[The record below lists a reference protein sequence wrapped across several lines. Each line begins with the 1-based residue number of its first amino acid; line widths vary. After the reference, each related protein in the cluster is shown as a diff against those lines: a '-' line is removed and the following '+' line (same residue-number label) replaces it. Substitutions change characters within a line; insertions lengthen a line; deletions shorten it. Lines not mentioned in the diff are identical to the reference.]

1 MAVRVDTNAGESALF
16 AALQARLGAEQV
28 VRERLDVGDV
38 VLKTDD
44 GGTALVV
51 ERKTWADLAS
61 SLTDGRYA
69 EQKARLLAVAAA
81 AAPAAP
87 SNEEGEEE
95 EGAEAQ
101 HAAPASAPGASSSTI
116 IAVLY
121 VVEGALRGWE
131 GAVGGA
137 IGGPSRVK
145 NAQLEAALVMTAVR
159 DGIPVLR
166 TKDTAHTVEVLVYLH
181 GKLRAGE
188 LMGVGG
194 GAVVGASAAS
204 SSSAAPSYASLIK
217 KRKRDNFTPAAT
229 WAVMLAQPVGMS
241 ARKAA
246 AVAAV
251 YPTMAAL
258 AAATEAEL
266 AAVRVPPARGGGGT
280 STAAAED
287 HAGDGGAAARV
298 DGRHTPPA
306 PPAAAAGRRLGPAV
320 ARTLVGLLR

>member
-166 TKDTAHTVEVLVYLH
+166 TKDTAHTVEVLAYLH

-194 GAVVGASAAS
+194 GGAGAGASAAS
-204 SSSAAPSYASLIK
+204 SSTAPSYAALIK
-217 KRKRDNFTPAAT
+217 KRKRDNLTPTAT
-229 WAVMLAQPVGMS
+229 WEVMLAQPVGMS

>member
-137 IGGPSRVK
+137 IGGPFRVK
-145 NAQLEAALVMTAVR
+145 NAQLEAR
-159 DGIPVLR
+159 PR
-166 TKDTAHTVEVLVYLH
+166 
-181 GKLRAGE
+181 
-188 LMGVGG
+188 
-194 GAVVGASAAS
+194 S
-204 SSSAAPSYASLIK
+204 
-217 KRKRDNFTPAAT
+217 
-229 WAVMLAQPVGMS
+229 
-241 ARKAA
+241 
-246 AVAAV
+246 
-251 YPTMAAL
+251 
-258 AAATEAEL
+258 
-266 AAVRVPPARGGGGT
+266 
-280 STAAAED
+280 
-287 HAGDGGAAARV
+287 
-298 DGRHTPPA
+298 
-306 PPAAAAGRRLGPAV
+306 
-320 ARTLVGLLR
+320 

>member
-137 IGGPSRVK
+137 IGGPSRGK

-194 GAVVGASAAS
+194 GGAGAGASAAS
-204 SSSAAPSYASLIK
+204 SSTAPSYAALIK
-217 KRKRDNFTPAAT
+217 KRKRDNLTPTAT
-229 WAVMLAQPVGMS
+229 WEVMLAQPVGMS

-246 AVAAV
+246 AVAAI

-258 AAATEAEL
+258 ATATEAEL
-266 AAVRVPPARGGGGT
+266 AAVCVPPTGAALRTTAEQRG
-280 STAAAED
+280 TAAP
-287 HAGDGGAAARV
+287 AAAR
-298 DGRHTPPA
+298 
-306 PPAAAAGRRLGPAV
+306 GRRLGPAV
-320 ARTLVGLLR
+320 AKTLAALLR

>member
-116 IAVLY
+116 AVLY

-188 LMGVGG
+188 LRLGGATAPAPGPPGNGG
-194 GAVVGASAAS
+194 GFGYAA
-204 SSSAAPSYASLIK
+204 LVK

-287 HAGDGGAAARV
+287 AGDGGAAAR

-306 PPAAAAGRRLGPAV
+306 PPAAAAGRRLGTAV
-320 ARTLVGLLR
+320 VRTLVGLLR

>member
-188 LMGVGG
+188 LRLGGATAPAPAPPGNGG
-194 GAVVGASAAS
+194 GFGYAA
-204 SSSAAPSYASLIK
+204 LVK